1 MDNDKIL
8 TNIFCKIFK
17 INKSKILN
25 VKFNTNNWDSIA
37 HINLILEIESSFKIK
52 IDNKFVHKINSFE
65 NTKKI
70 LSKFY
75 GISFL

>member
-52 IDNKFVHKINSFE
+52 IDIKFVHKINSFE

>member
-52 IDNKFVHKINSFE
+52 IDNKFVYKINSFE